1 MEQLTGKQDCKL
13 TVTGKDVEQ
22 CEKYLAWNTHG
33 FDIDD
38 DWGMTPVSKTPEATP
53 SVDPKLVENSNLEIA
68 KVKGDV
74 SDIKSMM
81 NEIMQIVAEKDT
93 VTKTVTDEDTKKR
106 FSDIEKIILPFLYNL
121 QKSDEPYIHWPNRG
135 PIIKAQIEK
144 ILKLTRN

>member
-1 MEQLTGKQDCKL
+1 MAS
-13 TVTGKDVEQ
+13 KDIPD
-22 CEKYLAWNTHG
+22 YMRG
-33 FDIDD
+33 FDTTD
-38 DWGMTPVSKTPEATP
+38 DWGMTPVSNTPEATP

-106 FSDIEKIILPFLYNL
+106 FTDIEKIILPFLYNL

>member
-1 MEQLTGKQDCKL
+1 MAT
-13 TVTGKDVEQ
+13 KDIPD
-22 CEKYLAWNTHG
+22 YMRG
-33 FDIDD
+33 FDLQD
-38 DWGMTPVSKTPEATP
+38 DWGMTPVSSTPEEKP
-53 SVDPKLVENSNLEIA
+53 SVDPKVVEDSKLEIS
-68 KVKGDV
+68 KVKSDV
-74 SDIKSMM
+74 GDIKSMM
-81 NEIMQIVAEKDT
+81 NEIMQIVADKET

>member
-1 MEQLTGKQDCKL
+1 MAS
-13 TVTGKDVEQ
+13 KDIPDFMR
-22 CEKYLAWNTHG
+22 G
-33 FDIDD
+33 FDTTD
-38 DWGMTPVSKTPEATP
+38 DWGMVPVSSTPKAEP

-68 KVKGDV
+68 KVKSDV
-74 SDIKSMM
+74 GDIKSMM

-106 FSDIEKIILPFLYNL
+106 FTDIEKIILPFLYNL